1 MKEYMECVYMF
12 MCETKRVSDY
22 PYAMLS
28 GHFVIQYA
36 RPALHSLEF
45 AIRTLSL
52 GMVCMSTAIKA
63 IKNQKILADICNGFW
78 FTI

>member
-1 MKEYMECVYMF
+1 MF

-36 RPALHSLEF
+36 LSLSFPPPLSLSEF
-45 AIRTLSL
+45 PIRTLSF
-52 GMVCMSTAIKA
+52 GYIACTTAIKA
-63 IKNQKILADICNGFW
+63 AAHDIKKY
-78 FTI
+78 